1 MAQGNKRNRL
11 IRSAGIG
18 AALAAMVT
26 TAQARNDAPVYPP
39 FGLDLTARDAATKP
53 GDDFF
58 QYANGAYLARAVIP
72 ADQPMITRRSD
83 MTDRID
89 AHLHTILDDVARD
102 VPLVPRDTKGKV
114 GAFYAAFMDE
124 ASIDS
129 KGIGPIEPELS
140 AIRRAPGRAALA
152 NLMGRSAFDF
162 YPSPFFIVIDS
173 DLKDTSRYA
182 VYLWQSGLGLPDR
195 DYYLKP
201 DLAKQKDAYRLYA
214 ANLLKLA
221 GWPNAAKAAAAV
233 VEFETRLADASWTKV
248 QQRDP
253 TTQYNPMT
261 PAQLAAYAPGFS
273 WRDFLA
279 GAQLSK
285 KTSLVVAQKSAFPK
299 FARILAATPL
309 DTLKAWMVF
318 RVVDD
323 AAPYLPH
330 AFVNARFK
338 MRDHALAGQSEQVP
352 RWKLGLAAVGGQDC
366 DYVPHSCFGTLQWAV
381 GQLYAARYFPV
392 ATKAKIE
399 ALVGNL
405 KAAFRHRIETLGWMS
420 ARTKSE
426 ALAKLDTYIIKV
438 GYPDRPRDYSG
449 VVIRRDD
456 LMGDVRAA
464 AAADWSFYVKRSYG
478 PVDRDDWLLTPQAN
492 NAYNG
497 SLRDIVFPAGILQA
511 PIFDANADPAI
522 NYGAVGA
529 VIGHEM
535 THGFDDEGRSID
547 SKGALRDWWT
557 PADAKAFKARAAVLG
572 AQYAQYEPV
581 PGTHINPD
589 LTMGENLADL
599 GGISIAFDAYHASL
613 KGKPAP
619 VLNGLTGDQRF
630 FLAWAQG
637 WAGKARPEAI
647 KQLTTSD
654 PHSWRKFRVNGVVR
668 NIDGWYVAFGVKPGD
683 ALYLAPGKRAR
694 VW

>member
-1 MAQGNKRNRL
+1 MDEPAIAAK
-11 IRSAGIG
+11 GIH
-18 AALAAMVT
+18 
-26 TAQARNDAPVYPP
+26 P
-39 FGLDLTARDAATKP
+39 
-53 GDDFF
+53 
-58 QYANGAYLARAVIP
+58 
-72 ADQPMITRRSD
+72 
-83 MTDRID
+83 ID
-89 AHLHTILDDVARD
+89 A
-102 VPLVPRDTKGKV
+102 
-114 GAFYAAFMDE
+114 
-124 ASIDS
+124 
-129 KGIGPIEPELS
+129 ELS
-140 AIRRAPGRAALA
+140 AIRGAPDRAALA
-152 NLMGRSAFDF
+152 NLMGRSAFGF

-201 DLAKQKDAYRLYA
+201 DFAKQKDAYRLYA

-261 PAQLAAYAPGFS
+261 PAQLVAYAPGFS

-420 ARTKSE
+420 AKTKSE